1 RFLRN
6 RCLQTCGFRKNP
18 PTAFTNVILRL
29 PGLPS
34 IFLPTY
40 SEMSRKRREY
50 FRAGV
55 ELLWMIDPRERT
67 VAVYRS
73 ANDVTV
79 LHDDDSRHADPVLP
93 DWTVNLAALFAKLD
107 ESAPPGVSGIVS
119 GTIQPAHRKTVVNRR
134 TEI

>member
-1 RFLRN
+1 
-6 RCLQTCGFRKNP
+6 
-18 PTAFTNVILRL
+18 
-29 PGLPS
+29 
-34 IFLPTY
+34 
-40 SEMSRKRREY
+40 MSRKRREY